1 MKRILFVIATLFA
14 VSVTVSHAQTQ
25 TAPPSRTA
33 AEGKPFA
40 ESQTSATQAAEVKSP
55 RLAPKGIF
63 YLMERVVVK
72 NKSAGSVLGFAPGTR
87 VKLIKDQGETLLVQS
102 EDTEFEVRGD
112 QLTNDLD
119 LADLVA
125 RQDAQSQQALAQAMQ
140 ERMERYRAEIE
151 KKNQLSEQQLH
162 ELEKKYAAE
171 PTPKPNYK
179 SPLEREPYH
188 EKSSNWP
195 SWRPWIRH

>member
-1 MKRILFVIATLFA
+1 MKRIVFIIATLFA

-25 TAPPSRTA
+25 TASP
-33 AEGKPFA
+33 
-40 ESQTSATQAAEVKSP
+40 SATPAAEVGQP

-72 NKSAGSVLGFAPGTR
+72 SKSGVTGFAPGMR

-102 EDTEFEVRGD
+102 EDTKFEVRGD

-119 LADLVA
+119 LADLLR

-140 ERMERYRAEIE
+140 ERMDRYRAETE
-151 KKNQLSEQQLH
+151 KKNQLSEQELR
-162 ELEKKYAAE
+162 ELEKKYAPG
-171 PTPKPNYK
+171 PTPRPNYK
-179 SPLEREPYH
+179 SPLEREAYH
-188 EKSSNWP
+188 EKGSNWP